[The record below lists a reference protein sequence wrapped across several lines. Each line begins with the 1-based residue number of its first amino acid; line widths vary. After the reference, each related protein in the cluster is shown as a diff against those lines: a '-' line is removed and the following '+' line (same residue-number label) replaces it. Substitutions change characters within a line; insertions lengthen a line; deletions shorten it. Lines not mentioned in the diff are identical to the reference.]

1 MALAAQGLAASRP
14 TGRVDLRHLR
24 RVFSRV
30 GAVQIDPINVVE
42 RAHHLTLYSRLGPHE
57 RDLLW
62 RAYQERREL
71 MEYWAHAACFLPVED
86 YPLFRHRMQ
95 AARPWGEVQ
104 RLERGRPGYLEAVLE
119 EVRRRGPL
127 AADELEDPGERHTPY
142 WSTGWTAGKLALE
155 WLFVTGRLVV
165 AERRGLVRRY
175 DLPERVIPREY
186 LEAPAPSR
194 AEAQRRLLLR
204 AARSLGVGTAADL
217 AGYYMLP
224 IKEARPAVEA
234 LAAEGS
240 LDRVAVE
247 GWREPAY
254 RHPEAEAPRRV
265 QATALLCPFDSL
277 IWDRRRTARLFGFDY
292 RAEIYTP
299 AAKRTWGYYVFPF
312 LVGEHLVGRV
322 DLKADRPRRV
332 LRVPGAFLEAG
343 ADAAAVVPALAEE
356 LRLMAGW
363 LGLEGVEVGERGG
376 LAGPL
381 RRAQSGRAFH

>member
-1 MALAAQGLAASRP
+1 MALVAQGLAAPRP
-14 TGRVDLRHLR
+14 SGRVDLRHLH
-24 RVFSRV
+24 RVFARV

-42 RAHHLTLYSRLGPHE
+42 RAHYLTLYSRLGPYE
-57 RDLLW
+57 RRLLW
-62 RAYQERREL
+62 RAYHERREL

-86 YPLFRHRMQ
+86 YPLFRHRME
-95 AARPWGEVQ
+95 AARPWREVQ
-104 RLERGRPGYLEAVLE
+104 HLERERPGYLEAVFE

-142 WSTGWTAGKLALE
+142 WSTGWTTGKLALE

-165 AERRGLVRRY
+165 GERRGLVRRY

-186 LEAPAPSR
+186 LAAPAPSR

-204 AARSLGVGTAADL
+204 AAGSLGVGTAADL
-217 AGYYMLP
+217 AGYYMIP

-234 LAAEGS
+234 LAAEGR
-240 LDRVAVE
+240 LERAAVE

-265 QATALLCPFDSL
+265 RAAALLCPFDSL

-299 AAKRTWGYYVFPF
+299 AAQRTWGYYVLPF
-312 LVGEHLVGRV
+312 LLGEHLAARV
-322 DLKADRPRRV
+322 DLKADRARRV

-343 ADAAAVVPALAEE
+343 GDAATVVPALAVE
-356 LRLMAGW
+356 LELMAGW
-363 LGLEGVEVGERGG
+363 LGLEGVEVGERGD
-376 LAGPL
+376 LSGPL
-381 RRAQSGRAFH
+381 RRAQSGRGFR